1 MKIEKEIKMKKLLII
16 ILFASSL
23 FAQEKILTLKESL
36 EIGLQN
42 SKDLK
47 ISRSKLN
54 YADSKLTES
63 NSQFLPQF
71 KLFGNY
77 TKLSDNIPP
86 FEVTMPFSLN
96 PIRISEPILNNY
108 TFKFGFSQPLFTG
121 FKLLSLRSSAKLNLS
136 ASEQDYSKEGNE
148 AAFNIYSTYWNYYKA
163 DEIKKVIA
171 QSIQQMEEHLKDTK
185 SFFENGL
192 ISKNDMLKLEVQ
204 YSNTKLMLIEAE
216 NNLELARIGFNK
228 AIGIDLTSQTKVAA
242 SEQSFNYEKYQ
253 LADMIDEAVN
263 NRKELKSLK
272 YRFEASKEG
281 VSAAQSNWL
290 PSIYLTGN
298 YYYSNPN
305 PRFQPAKD
313 EFNSNWDVGVTLS
326 WDVWNWGLTS
336 SQVSQAEQTKI
347 QLETSLDQLKENIQ
361 IEVYSNYLN
370 LIKTEEK
377 VKVNKEALDQ
387 SIENYRITSEKY
399 NTQLATSTDLIDAET
414 LKLQAETN
422 LKTAEVDFQIA
433 KVKLERSL
441 GRVIY

>member
-1 MKIEKEIKMKKLLII
+1 MKIEKEIKMKKILII
-16 ILFASSL
+16 ILLASSL

-54 YADSKLTES
+54 YANSKLSEI

-71 KLFGNY
+71 KLLGNY
-77 TKLSDNIPP
+77 TRLSDNIPP
-86 FEVTMPFSLN
+86 FEVTMPFSPN

-121 FKLLSLRSSAKLNLS
+121 FKLLSLRSSAELNLN

-148 AAFNIYSTYWNYYKA
+148 AAFNIYSAYWNYYKT

-171 QSIQQMEEHLKDTK
+171 QTLHQMENHLKDTRN
-185 SFFENGL
+185 FFENGL

-216 NNLELARIGFNK
+216 NNLELARIAFNR
-228 AIGIDLTSQTKVAA
+228 AIGIELTSQTKVAA
-242 SEQSFNYEKYQ
+242 SEQSLNYEKYQ
-253 LADMIDEAVN
+253 LADIIDEALN
-263 NRKELKSLK
+263 NRKELKSLS

-281 VSAAQSNWL
+281 VSAAKSNWL

-326 WDVWNWGLTS
+326 WDVWNWGLTT
-336 SQVSQAEQTKI
+336 SQVSQAEQIKV
-347 QLETSLDQLKENIQ
+347 QLETNLDQLKENIQ
-361 IEVYSNYLN
+361 MEVYSNYLN

-387 SIENYRITSEKY
+387 SLENYRITSEKY

-433 KVKLERSL
+433 KVKLEKSL

>member
-1 MKIEKEIKMKKLLII
+1 MNIEKEIKMKKLLII

-47 ISRSKLN
+47 ISKSKLN
-54 YADSKLTES
+54 YADSKLTEI

-71 KLFGNY
+71 KLLGNY
-77 TKLSDNIPP
+77 TRLSDNIPP
-86 FEVTMPFSLN
+86 FEVTMPFSPN
-96 PIRISEPILNNY
+96 QIRISEPILNNY

-121 FKLLSLRSSAKLNLS
+121 FKLLSLRSSAKLNLN

-148 AAFNIYSTYWNYYKA
+148 AAFNIYSAYWNYYKT
-163 DEIKKVIA
+163 DEINKVVA
-171 QSIQQMEEHLKDTK
+171 QSLQQMENHLKDTK

-204 YSNTKLMLIEAE
+204 YSNTKLLLIEAE
-216 NNLELARIGFNK
+216 NNLELARIAFNK
-228 AIGIDLTSQTKVAA
+228 AIGIELTSQTKVAA
-242 SEQSFNYEKYQ
+242 SEQSYNYEKYQ
-253 LADMIDEAVN
+253 LADIIDEAIN
-263 NRKELKSLK
+263 NRKELKSLA

-281 VSAAQSNWL
+281 VSAAKSNWL

-326 WDVWNWGLTS
+326 WDVWNWGLTA

-347 QLETSLDQLKENIQ
+347 QLETNLDQLKENIQ
-361 IEVYSNYLN
+361 MEVYSNYLN

-387 SIENYRITSEKY
+387 SFENYRITSEKY
-399 NTQLATSTDLIDAET
+399 NTQLATSTELIDAET

-433 KVKLERSL
+433 KVKLEKSL

>member
-1 MKIEKEIKMKKLLII
+1 MNIEKEIKMKKLLII

-47 ISRSKLN
+47 ISKSKLN
-54 YADSKLTES
+54 YADSKLTEI

-71 KLFGNY
+71 KLLGNY
-77 TKLSDNIPP
+77 TRLSDNIPP
-86 FEVTMPFSLN
+86 FEVTMPFSPN

-108 TFKFGFSQPLFTG
+108 TFKFGFNQPLFTG
-121 FKLLSLRSSAKLNLS
+121 FKLLSLRSSAKLNLN

-148 AAFNIYSTYWNYYKA
+148 AAFNIYSAYWNYYKT
-163 DEIKKVIA
+163 DEINKVVA
-171 QSIQQMEEHLKDTK
+171 QSLQQMENHLKDTK

-204 YSNTKLMLIEAE
+204 YSNTKLLLIEAE
-216 NNLELARIGFNK
+216 NNLELARIAFNK
-228 AIGIDLTSQTKVAA
+228 AIGIELTSQTKVAA
-242 SEQSFNYEKYQ
+242 SEQSYNYEKYQ
-253 LADMIDEAVN
+253 LADIIDEAIN
-263 NRKELKSLK
+263 NRKELKSLA

-281 VSAAQSNWL
+281 VSAAKSNWL

-326 WDVWNWGLTS
+326 WDVWNWGLTA

-347 QLETSLDQLKENIQ
+347 QLETNLDQLKENIQ
-361 IEVYSNYLN
+361 MEVYSNYLN

-387 SIENYRITSEKY
+387 SFENYRITSEKY
-399 NTQLATSTDLIDAET
+399 NTQLATSTELIDAET

-433 KVKLERSL
+433 KVKLEKSL

>member
-1 MKIEKEIKMKKLLII
+1 MKELLII
-16 ILFASSL
+16 IMISGSL
-23 FAQEKILTLKESL
+23 LAQEKILSLSESL
-36 EIGLQN
+36 KIGLKN

-47 ISRSKLN
+47 ISMSKLN
-54 YADSKLTES
+54 YADSKLSEI

-71 KLFGNY
+71 KLLGNY
-77 TKLSDNIPP
+77 TRLSDNIPP
-86 FEVTMPFSLN
+86 FEVTMPFAPN

-108 TFKFGFSQPLFTG
+108 TFKLGFSQPLFTG
-121 FKLLSLRSSAKLNLS
+121 FRLSSLRSSAKLNLS

-148 AAFNIYSTYWNYYKA
+148 AAFNIYSAYWNYYKT
-163 DEIKKVIA
+163 DEISKVIA
-171 QSIQQMEEHLKDTK
+171 QSLQQMENHLKDTK

-216 NNLELARIGFNK
+216 NNLELARIAFNK
-228 AIGIDLTSQTKVAA
+228 AIGIELTSQTKVEA
-242 SEQSFNYEKYQ
+242 SEQSLNYEKYQ
-253 LADMIDEAVN
+253 LADIIDEAIV
-263 NRKELKSLK
+263 NRKELKSLA
-272 YRFEASKEG
+272 YRFEASKEA
-281 VSAAQSNWL
+281 VNAANSNWF
-290 PSIYLTGN
+290 PSLYLTGN

-347 QLETSLDQLKENIQ
+347 QLETNLDQLKENIQ
-361 IEVYSNYLN
+361 MEVYSNYLN

-377 VKVNKEALDQ
+377 VKVNNEVLEQA
-387 SIENYRITSEKY
+387 IENYRITSEKY
-399 NTQLATSTDLIDAET
+399 NVQLATSTDLIDAET

-422 LKTAEVDFQIA
+422 LKTAEADFQIT
-433 KVKLERSL
+433 KVRFEKSL
-441 GRVIY
+441 GRKIY

>member
-47 ISRSKLN
+47 ISKTKLN
-54 YADSKLTES
+54 YADSKLTEI

-71 KLFGNY
+71 KLLGNY
-77 TKLSDNIPP
+77 TRLSDNIPP
-86 FEVTMPFSLN
+86 FEVTMPFSPN

-121 FKLLSLRSSAKLNLS
+121 FKLLSLRSSAKLNLN

-148 AAFNIYSTYWNYYKA
+148 AAFNIYNAYWNYYKT
-163 DEIKKVIA
+163 DEINKVVT
-171 QSIQQMEEHLKDTK
+171 QSLQQIENHLKDTK

-204 YSNTKLMLIEAE
+204 YSNTKLLLIEAE
-216 NNLELARIGFNK
+216 NNLELARIAFNK
-228 AIGIDLTSQTKVAA
+228 AIGIELTSQTKVAA
-242 SEQSFNYEKYQ
+242 SEQSLTNEKYQ
-253 LADMIDEAVN
+253 LADIIDEALN
-263 NRKELKSLK
+263 NRKELKSLA

-281 VSAAQSNWL
+281 VSAAKSNWL

-305 PRFQPAKD
+305 PRFQPAKN
-313 EFNSNWDVGVTLS
+313 EFNSNWDLGVTLS

-347 QLETSLDQLKENIQ
+347 QLETNLDQLKENIQ
-361 IEVYSNYLN
+361 MEVYSNYLN
-370 LIKTEEK
+370 LIKTGEK

-387 SIENYRITSEKY
+387 SFENYRITSEKY
-399 NTQLATSTDLIDAET
+399 NTQLATSTELIDAET

-433 KVKLERSL
+433 KVKLEKSL

>member
-36 EIGLQN
+36 EIGLKN

-47 ISRSKLN
+47 ISKTKLN
-54 YADSKLTES
+54 YADSKLTEI

-71 KLFGNY
+71 KLLGNY
-77 TKLSDNIPP
+77 TRLSDNIPP
-86 FEVTMPFSLN
+86 FEVTMPFSPN

-121 FKLLSLRSSAKLNLS
+121 FKLLSLRSSAKLNLN

-148 AAFNIYSTYWNYYKA
+148 AAFNIYSAYWNYYKT

-171 QSIQQMEEHLKDTK
+171 QTLQQMENHLKDTK

-204 YSNTKLMLIEAE
+204 YSNTKLLLIEAE
-216 NNLELARIGFNK
+216 NNLELARIAFNK
-228 AIGIDLTSQTKVAA
+228 AIGIELTSQTKVAA
-242 SEQSFNYEKYQ
+242 SEQSYNYEKYQ
-253 LADMIDEAVN
+253 LANIIDEAIN
-263 NRKELKSLK
+263 NRKELKSLS
-272 YRFEASKEG
+272 YRYEASKEG
-281 VSAAQSNWL
+281 VSAAKSNWL

-347 QLETSLDQLKENIQ
+347 QLEANLDQLKENIQ
-361 IEVYSNYLN
+361 MEVYSNYLN

-387 SIENYRITSEKY
+387 SLENYRITSEKY
-399 NTQLATSTDLIDAET
+399 NTQLATSTELIDAET

-433 KVKLERSL
+433 KVKLEKSL

>member
-1 MKIEKEIKMKKLLII
+1 MKIEKEIKMKKILII
-16 ILFASSL
+16 ILLASSL

-54 YADSKLTES
+54 YANSKLSEI

-71 KLFGNY
+71 KLLGNY
-77 TKLSDNIPP
+77 TRLSDNIPP
-86 FEVTMPFSLN
+86 FEVTMPFSPN

-121 FKLLSLRSSAKLNLS
+121 FKLQSLRSSAELNLN

-148 AAFNIYSTYWNYYKA
+148 AAFNIYSAYWNYYKT

-171 QSIQQMEEHLKDTK
+171 QTLHQIENHLKDTRN
-185 SFFENGL
+185 FFENGL

-216 NNLELARIGFNK
+216 NNLELARIAFNR
-228 AIGIDLTSQTKVAA
+228 AIGIELTSQTKVAA
-242 SEQSFNYEKYQ
+242 SEQSLNYEKYQ
-253 LADMIDEAVN
+253 LADIIDEAQN
-263 NRKELKSLK
+263 NRKELKSLS

-281 VSAAQSNWL
+281 VSAAKSNWL

-326 WDVWNWGLTS
+326 WDVWNWGMTS
-336 SQVSQAEQTKI
+336 SQISQAEQTKI
-347 QLETSLDQLKENIQ
+347 QLETNLDQLKENIQ
-361 IEVYSNYLN
+361 MEVYSNYLN

-387 SIENYRITSEKY
+387 SLENYRITSEKY
-399 NTQLATSTDLIDAET
+399 NTQLATSTDLIDSET

-433 KVKLERSL
+433 KVKLEKSL

>member
-1 MKIEKEIKMKKLLII
+1 MKIEKEIKMKKILII
-16 ILFASSL
+16 ILLASSL

-54 YADSKLTES
+54 YANSKLSEI

-71 KLFGNY
+71 KLLGNY
-77 TKLSDNIPP
+77 TRLSDNIPP
-86 FEVTMPFSLN
+86 FEVTMPFSPN

-121 FKLLSLRSSAKLNLS
+121 FKLQSLRSSAELNLN

-148 AAFNIYSTYWNYYKA
+148 AAFNIYSAYWNYYKT

-171 QSIQQMEEHLKDTK
+171 QTLHQIENHLKDTRN
-185 SFFENGL
+185 FFENGL

-216 NNLELARIGFNK
+216 NNLELARIAFNR
-228 AIGIDLTSQTKVAA
+228 AIGIELTSQTKVAA
-242 SEQSFNYEKYQ
+242 SEQSLNYEKYQ
-253 LADMIDEAVN
+253 LADIIDEAQN
-263 NRKELKSLK
+263 NRKELKSLS

-281 VSAAQSNWL
+281 VSAAKSNWL

-326 WDVWNWGLTS
+326 WDVWNWGMTS
-336 SQVSQAEQTKI
+336 SQISQAEQTKI
-347 QLETSLDQLKENIQ
+347 QLETNLDQLKENIKM
-361 IEVYSNYLN
+361 EVYSNYLN

-387 SIENYRITSEKY
+387 SLENYRITSEKY
-399 NTQLATSTDLIDAET
+399 NTQLATSTDLIDSET

-433 KVKLERSL
+433 KVKLEKSL

>member
-54 YADSKLTES
+54 SADSKLTEI

-347 QLETSLDQLKENIQ
+347 QLETNYDQLKENIQ
-361 IEVYSNYLN
+361 LEVHSSYLN
-370 LIKTEEK
+370 LLKTEEK

-387 SIENYRITSEKY
+387 ASENYRIISEKY
-399 NTQLATSTDLIDAET
+399 NLQLASSTDLIDAET

-422 LKTAEVDFQIA
+422 LKTVDVDYQIA
-433 KVKLERSL
+433 KVRLERSL

>member
-54 YADSKLTES
+54 YADSKLTEI

-86 FEVTMPFSLN
+86 FEVRMPFSLN